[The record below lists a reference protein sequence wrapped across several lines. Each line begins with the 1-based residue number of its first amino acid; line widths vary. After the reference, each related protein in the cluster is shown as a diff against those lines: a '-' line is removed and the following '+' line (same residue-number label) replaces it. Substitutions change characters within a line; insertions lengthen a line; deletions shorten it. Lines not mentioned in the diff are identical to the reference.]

1 MRKSAKMVCMA
12 ILFLIGLILTSY
24 PYLARFIFYLQSQ
37 EEISTFQEIADIDNA
52 SDPIPSNIT
61 TTEDPAA
68 VPDRYTDLYLA
79 MQNYNTAL
87 YTSGQTGLDGV
98 DSYETP
104 PVDLAD
110 YGIDFDAVGY
120 ISIPAMEVELPLYL
134 GASSENMTKGAVVL
148 GQTSLPIGG
157 ANTNCVIAAH
167 RGYQGIPYFREIE
180 RLQVGDTV
188 EVTTFWDT
196 MCYQVIGWQIVPSD
210 SVDQILIQSGK
221 DMITLLT
228 CHPYRIGTQRYL
240 VYCERSERKTTAS
253 DEPEAVNSASDEEVY
268 SPSIYPFE
276 DVLTAPVDDSSQFEI
291 EVEKT
296 IQNTGLVIVLIAGIS
311 IFINTRK
318 RKSGG

>member
-240 VYCERSERKTTAS
+240 VYC
-253 DEPEAVNSASDEEVY
+253 
-268 SPSIYPFE
+268 
-276 DVLTAPVDDSSQFEI
+276 
-291 EVEKT
+291 
-296 IQNTGLVIVLIAGIS
+296 
-311 IFINTRK
+311 
-318 RKSGG
+318 